1 MIRVGVLGTAS
12 IAERRM
18 IPAMQKADMFQ
29 YVCVAT
35 STREELGGQYSD
47 EEYASIARRKTEKGQ
62 AFVEKFGGDF
72 VIGYTNLLERTDIDA
87 VYIPLPPALHARWAI
102 CALEHGKHVILEKP
116 FTTNYEDTASVVRL
130 AQEKNLAVFENYGFC
145 YHNQMTL
152 IKETLNKGT
161 IGDLRLIRASF
172 GFPRR
177 QSDDF
182 RYVNALGGGALLDCG
197 GYALKAATELLGK
210 DVRVKGVVLLNT
222 PEFDVDIYGHAML
235 CNRTGAC
242 AQVSFGMDNSYKCEL
257 EIWGSTGY
265 ISAPRIF
272 TAPDGFQAPVIVR
285 SENSTEELHA
295 VDDQFEKV
303 LLGLHQCVCDKDS
316 RSNAYEDILLQSK
329 LVDACKVR
337 H

>member
-12 IAERRM
+12 IAQRRM
-18 IPAMQKADMFQ
+18 IPAMKKLDQME

-35 STREELGGQYSD
+35 STREEMGGGHSD
-47 EEYASIARRKTEKGQ
+47 AEYAAVQSRKEEKGQ
-62 AFVEKFGGDF
+62 AFVESFGGDF
-72 VIGYTNLLERTDIDA
+72 VTGYAKLLERTDIDA
-87 VYIPLPPALHARWAI
+87 VYIPLPPALHAQWAKY
-102 CALEHGKHVILEKP
+102 ALECGKHVILEKP
-116 FTTNYEDTASVVRL
+116 FTTNYEDTASIVQL
-130 AQEKNLAVFENYGFC
+130 AKEKDLAVFENYGFC

-152 IKETLNKGT
+152 IQETLERGT

-177 QSDDF
+177 ESNDF

-197 GYALKAATELLGK
+197 GYTLKAATQLLGR
-210 DVRVKGVVLLNT
+210 DVSVKGAVLMDT

-235 CNRTGAC
+235 CNRAGAC

-272 TAPDGFQAPVIVR
+272 TAPDGFPAPVIVR
-285 SENSTEELHA
+285 TANGAEELHA
-295 VDDQFEKV
+295 VDDQFERV
-303 LLGLHQCVCDKDS
+303 LLAFRQSICDKKA
-316 RSNAYEDILLQSK
+316 RSDAYEDILLQSK

-337 H
+337 I